1 MNNTDQLLSR
11 VHDFARRQHGV
22 LTVAQSRRLGVDR
35 ALLRR
40 LVRRGEWQPLHF
52 GTYWIRPRDEP
63 GLHTRV
69 SAAQLS
75 CSGRVVAVGPT
86 AARLW
91 GLQGAD
97 GRDPTL
103 HLACPGYRQP
113 RGDLVFHKLGRRETT
128 VLRGLEV
135 TTLRQTLADVLLT
148 EQPMV
153 AVSLLESALHQRL
166 LLPADLPALDTL
178 LCGHAGVEQARQ
190 LLCRGDWRAESP
202 LETRNRLVCADD
214 GMPPEILQ
222 WVLPDPTSGVR
233 YRLDAGYPTRWV
245 AMEADGRS
253 VHDQPLALHADRERQ
268 NALLSAYPGLVILR
282 FAWQDSLRPGRFLA
296 ALRRALGRQ
305 R

>member
-1 MNNTDQLLSR
+1 MIDTSRLLSR
-11 VHDFARRQHGV
+11 VHAFARRQHDV
-22 LTVAQSRRLGVDR
+22 LTVAQSRQLGVDR

-40 LVRRGEWQPLHF
+40 LLRRGEWQPLHF
-52 GTYWIRPRDEP
+52 GTYWIRSRDEP

-69 SAAQLS
+69 SAARLS
-75 CSGRVVAVGPT
+75 GSGRVVAVGPT

-128 VLRGLEV
+128 VLHGLEV

-153 AVSLLESALHQRL
+153 ALSLLDSALHQHV

-178 LCGHAGVEQARQ
+178 LCGHTGVARARQ
-190 LLCRGDWRAESP
+190 LLHMGDGRAESP
-202 LETRNRLVCADD
+202 LESRNRLVCTDH
-214 GMPPEILQ
+214 GMPPEVLQ
-222 WVLPDPTSGVR
+222 WVLPDRASGVR

-253 VHDQPLALHADRERQ
+253 VHDQPRALHTDRQRQ

-282 FAWQDSLRPGRFLA
+282 FTWQDSLRPGRFLA
-296 ALRRALGRQ
+296 SLRRALGR
-305 R
+305 